1 MRGHKYGTDKGL
13 QKRNMRGTVWLFLI
27 IKLGNVK
34 GADGLAAAVCIETTI
49 IPFSAQ

>member
-1 MRGHKYGTDKGL
+1 M
-13 QKRNMRGTVWLFLI
+13 WLFLI

-34 GADGLAAAVCIETTI
+34 GVDGLPVVVCIDTTI